1 MKELSTK
8 SAPGVKNDLSFT
20 RQGTGTLFY
29 TARLRYAVDAPV
41 HDSMDNGFRIERRYA
56 RVGQNDQVGPPS
68 TTFKAGDLVQV
79 TLSFELTKERR
90 FVAVTDP
97 LPAGFE
103 PVESWFNTT
112 ASSLTARQDRHD
124 DEDGDGDTRGWRGW
138 WERGGFDHVER
149 HDNRVLLFATRLS
162 EGRHTF
168 SIHRPRHHRRH
179 VPHGA
184 GARGGNVRTGS
195 IWTHGVG
202 DGGGGTVMSIRLPRW
217 RPRWQPQWR
226 SQWRPQWR
234 LRRLQWRRRERVLA
248 AASLVTVVGV
258 LAWLRCGPLPDG
270 LLEGPAV
277 RSTVV
282 RDRSGVILHEA
293 RADDGTRQM
302 RLEADA
308 LPDLL
313 VKATLAAEDHRFRRH
328 PGIDPIAIARA
339 AARNVWSG
347 SREGGST
354 ITQQTVKLLLA
365 RRDPDKA
372 RARTRS
378 WSAKIEEAIIAL
390 RLEHRLTKP
399 EIMTLY
405 LNAASYGNQLAGAER
420 ASRAYFGTSASMLT
434 PAQAAFLAALPH
446 RPSTFNPYRDPRGAQ
461 ARQKRIIGRM
471 RDLGFLSPGDATIAL
486 GERLRLSRDPSSFIA
501 PHFVE
506 MVLNGSIDAG
516 SSEAGSA
523 RPEVI
528 DTTLDANL
536 QRDVQGIIQRERAAL
551 DKAGAHNVA
560 VVVLDNSTGGWLAWE
575 GSGNY
580 HDSEHGGTINGA
592 LTPRQPGSAL
602 KPFTYALAFEDG
614 HDPSTVLADVPSHF
628 PTAEPGVLYNPRNYD
643 GRFRGPLRARLALA
657 GSENVPAVALLSDL
671 GVPTLMRFLRHGG
684 FSTFDKTASHYGLGL
699 TLGNAEVRLDELVGA
714 YAAFAR
720 GGVWIRPHAVTSSS
734 PTVSPSAT
742 AASASANSERVSLV
756 SERTA
761 FWITD
766 VLSDPEARAYAF
778 GRGGSLEFP
787 FPVAVKTGTSQA
799 YRDNWTIGYTR
810 EITVGVWVGNF
821 DREPLRSSSGVAGA
835 GPIFHSVMMAAIQR
849 LRGHVTID
857 DQPMMSAPSTRD
869 PGAHLRAVRLAR
881 ERVVPDA
888 GDGMG
893 RVGSGRAAVQLASSL
908 GRRPAHDLA

>member
-1 MKELSTK
+1 
-8 SAPGVKNDLSFT
+8 V
-20 RQGTGTLFY
+20 
-29 TARLRYAVDAPV
+29 
-41 HDSMDNGFRIERRYA
+41 RI
-56 RVGQNDQVGPPS
+56 
-68 TTFKAGDLVQV
+68 
-79 TLSFELTKERR
+79 
-90 FVAVTDP
+90 P
-97 LPAGFE
+97 LP
-103 PVESWFNTT
+103 
-112 ASSLTARQDRHD
+112 Q
-124 DEDGDGDTRGWRGW
+124 WR
-138 WERGGFDHVER
+138 
-149 HDNRVLLFATRLS
+149 
-162 EGRHTF
+162 
-168 SIHRPRHHRRH
+168 
-179 VPHGA
+179 
-184 GARGGNVRTGS
+184 
-195 IWTHGVG
+195 
-202 DGGGGTVMSIRLPRW
+202 
-217 RPRWQPQWR
+217 PQWR
-226 SQWRPQWR
+226 SQWRW
-234 LRRLQWRRRERVLA
+234 RERILA
-248 AASLVTVVGV
+248 AALVATVVGV

-270 LLEGPAV
+270 LLDGPAV

-282 RDRSGVILHEA
+282 RDRHGVALHEA
-293 RADDGTRQM
+293 RADDGTRQV

-328 PGIDPIAIARA
+328 PGVDPIAIARA
-339 AARNVWSG
+339 AMRNVWSG

-365 RRDPDKA
+365 RHDPDKA
-372 RARTRS
+372 RTRARN
-378 WSAKIEEAIIAL
+378 WSAKIEEAILAL
-390 RLEHRLTKP
+390 RVEHRLSKR
-399 EIMTLY
+399 EILALY

-420 ASRAYFGTSASMLT
+420 ASRAYFGASASMLT

-446 RPSTFNPYRDPRGAQ
+446 RPSTFNPYRDPRGAE

-486 GERLRLSRDPSSFIA
+486 GERLRLSREPSSFIA

-506 MVLNGSIDAG
+506 MVLNGSIDHRSTG
-516 SSEAGSA
+516 VDGA

-536 QRDVQGIIQRERAAL
+536 QRDVQGVIQRERAAL

-560 VVVLDNSTGGWLAWE
+560 VVVLDNATGGWLAWE

-580 HDSEHGGTINGA
+580 QDSEHGGTINGV
-592 LTPRQPGSAL
+592 LIPRQPGSAL

-614 HDPSTVLADVPSHF
+614 HDPSSVLADVPSHF

-671 GVPTLMRFLRHGG
+671 GVPALVRFLRHAGL
-684 FSTFDKTASHYGLGL
+684 STFDKTASHYGLGL

-714 YAAFAR
+714 YATFAR
-720 GGVWIRPHAVTSSS
+720 GGVWIRPHAVTSA
-734 PTVSPSAT
+734 PTT
-742 AASASANSERVSLV
+742 ERVSLV

-799 YRDNWTIGYTR
+799 YRDNWTVGYTR
-810 EITVGVWVGNF
+810 EVTVGVWVGNF

-835 GPIFHSVMMAAIQR
+835 GPIFHSVMMAAVQR
-849 LRGHVTID
+849 LRGHVAID
-857 DQPMMSAPSTRD
+857 DQPLMPAPSTVTRARICALSGMRANEWCPMQATEWVAAEADALPCSWHHHSDEGLLTIWPDRYRTWARAQGLLHDRPALTLASTASSAQPAIASSPLTLEIANPAADATYMID
-869 PGAHLRAVRLAR
+869 PTLRAEFQTLPLRASGVHGGDVSWSIDGVAAGRSSADEPFHWPLAVGPHKITAR
-881 ERVVPDA
+881 DA
-888 GDGMG
+888 RG
-893 RVGSGRAAVQLASSL
+893 RTAEVSILVK
-908 GRRPAHDLA
+908 

>member
-1 MKELSTK
+1 MKWLK
-8 SAPGVKNDLSFT
+8 YV
-20 RQGTGTLFY
+20 
-29 TARLRYAVDAPV
+29 
-41 HDSMDNGFRIERRYA
+41 
-56 RVGQNDQVGPPS
+56 
-68 TTFKAGDLVQV
+68 
-79 TLSFELTKERR
+79 RR
-90 FVAVTDP
+90 FRTRVACG
-97 LPAGFE
+97 A
-103 PVESWFNTT
+103 
-112 ASSLTARQDRHD
+112 
-124 DEDGDGDTRGWRGW
+124 
-138 WERGGFDHVER
+138 
-149 HDNRVLLFATRLS
+149 LLA
-162 EGRHTF
+162 
-168 SIHRPRHHRRH
+168 
-179 VPHGA
+179 
-184 GARGGNVRTGS
+184 
-195 IWTHGVG
+195 
-202 DGGGGTVMSIRLPRW
+202 GTV
-217 RPRWQPQWR
+217 
-226 SQWRPQWR
+226 
-234 LRRLQWRRRERVLA
+234 A
-248 AASLVTVVGV
+248 ALV
-258 LAWLRCGPLPDG
+258 WLRCGPLPDG
-270 LLEGPAV
+270 LLDGPAV

-282 RDRSGVILHEA
+282 RDRNGVILHEA
-293 RADDGTRQM
+293 RADDGTRQV
-302 RLEADA
+302 RLEAHA
-308 LPDLL
+308 LPDQL
-313 VKATLAAEDHRFRRH
+313 VKATMAAEDHRFRRH
-328 PGIDPIAIARA
+328 PGVDPLAIVRA

-365 RRDPDKA
+365 RRDPE
-372 RARTRS
+372 RARTRARS
-378 WSAKIEEAIIAL
+378 WGAKIDEAILAL

-399 EIMTLY
+399 EILALY

-471 RDLGFLSPGDATIAL
+471 RDLGFISPGDATIAL
-486 GERLRLSRDPSSFIA
+486 GERLRLSREPSSFIA

-506 MVLNGSIDAG
+506 MVLTLPTETGEG
-516 SSEAGSA
+516 A
-523 RPEVI
+523 RPEARPEAI
-528 DTTLDANL
+528 DTTLDADL

-560 VVVLDNSTGGWLAWE
+560 VVVLDNATGGWLAWE

-614 HDPSTVLADVPSHF
+614 RDPSSVLADVPSHF
-628 PTAEPGVLYNPRNYD
+628 PTAEPGVLYSPRNYD
-643 GRFRGPLRARLALA
+643 GRFRGPLRARVALA

-671 GVPTLMRFLRHGG
+671 GVPAMMRFLRHAG

-720 GGVWIRPHAVTSSS
+720 GGEWIRPHAVAPPSSS
-734 PTVSPSAT
+734 TLLTSKMASTST
-742 AASASANSERVSLV
+742 ARERERAPFV

-810 EITVGVWVGNF
+810 EVTVGVWVGNF

-835 GPIFHSVMMAAIQR
+835 GPIFHSVMMAAVQR
-849 LRGHVTID
+849 LRGHVSID
-857 DQPMMSAPSTRD
+857 DQPLMPAPASVTRSRICALSGMRANEWCPMQTNEWTAAEADALPCSWHHHVEEGLLTIWPDRYRTWARAEGLLHDRPALTLASATSPQSESATSSESATATTKYMISSVGSTTRNTSREGSGGAVEPLEIANPAADATYMID
-869 PGAHLRAVRLAR
+869 PTLRAEFQTLPLRASGVHGGEVYWSVDGVSAGRSSSDTPLHWPLA
-881 ERVVPDA
+881 V
-888 GDGMG
+888 G
-893 RVGSGRAAVQLASSL
+893 RHKITARDSRGRTAAVSILVK
-908 GRRPAHDLA
+908 

>member
-1 MKELSTK
+1 
-8 SAPGVKNDLSFT
+8 V
-20 RQGTGTLFY
+20 
-29 TARLRYAVDAPV
+29 
-41 HDSMDNGFRIERRYA
+41 RI
-56 RVGQNDQVGPPS
+56 
-68 TTFKAGDLVQV
+68 
-79 TLSFELTKERR
+79 
-90 FVAVTDP
+90 P
-97 LPAGFE
+97 LPK
-103 PVESWFNTT
+103 
-112 ASSLTARQDRHD
+112 
-124 DEDGDGDTRGWRGW
+124 WR
-138 WERGGFDHVER
+138 
-149 HDNRVLLFATRLS
+149 
-162 EGRHTF
+162 
-168 SIHRPRHHRRH
+168 
-179 VPHGA
+179 
-184 GARGGNVRTGS
+184 
-195 IWTHGVG
+195 
-202 DGGGGTVMSIRLPRW
+202 
-217 RPRWQPQWR
+217 PQWR
-226 SQWRPQWR
+226 SQWRW
-234 LRRLQWRRRERVLA
+234 RERILA
-248 AASLVTVVGV
+248 AALVATVVGV

-270 LLEGPAV
+270 LLDGPAV

-282 RDRSGVILHEA
+282 RDRHGVVLHEA
-293 RADDGTRQM
+293 RADDGTRQV

-328 PGIDPIAIARA
+328 PGVDPIAIARA
-339 AARNVWSG
+339 AMRNVWSG

-365 RRDPDKA
+365 RHDPDKA
-372 RARTRS
+372 RTRARN
-378 WSAKIEEAIIAL
+378 WSAKIEEAILAL
-390 RLEHRLTKP
+390 RVEHRLSKR
-399 EIMTLY
+399 EILALY

-420 ASRAYFGTSASMLT
+420 ASRAYFGASASMLT

-446 RPSTFNPYRDPRGAQ
+446 RPSTFNPYRDPRGAE

-486 GERLRLSRDPSSFIA
+486 GERLRLSREPSSFIA

-506 MVLNGSIDAG
+506 MVLNGSIDHRSTG
-516 SSEAGSA
+516 VDGA

-536 QRDVQGIIQRERAAL
+536 QRDVQGVIQRERAAL

-560 VVVLDNSTGGWLAWE
+560 VVVLDNATGGWLAWE

-580 HDSEHGGTINGA
+580 QDSEHGGTINGV

-614 HDPSTVLADVPSHF
+614 HDPSSVLADVPSHF

-671 GVPTLMRFLRHGG
+671 GVPALVRFLRHAGL
-684 FSTFDKTASHYGLGL
+684 STFDKTASHYGLGL

-714 YAAFAR
+714 YATFAR
-720 GGVWIRPHAVTSSS
+720 GGVWIRPHAVTSA
-734 PTVSPSAT
+734 PTT
-742 AASASANSERVSLV
+742 ERVSLV

-799 YRDNWTIGYTR
+799 YRDNWTVGYTR
-810 EITVGVWVGNF
+810 EVTVGVWVGNF

-835 GPIFHSVMMAAIQR
+835 GPIFHSVMMAAVQR
-849 LRGHVTID
+849 LRGHVAID
-857 DQPMMSAPSTRD
+857 DQPLMPAPPTVTRARICALSGMRANEWCPMQATEWVAAEADALPCSWHHHSDEGLLTIWPDRYRTWARAQGLLHDRPALTLASTASSAQPAIASSPLTLEIANPAADATYMID
-869 PGAHLRAVRLAR
+869 PTLRAEFQTLPLRASGVQGGDVSWSIDGVAAGRSSADEPFHWPLAVGPHKITAR
-881 ERVVPDA
+881 DA
-888 GDGMG
+888 RG
-893 RVGSGRAAVQLASSL
+893 RTAEVSILVK
-908 GRRPAHDLA
+908 

>member
-1 MKELSTK
+1 M
-8 SAPGVKNDLSFT
+8 
-20 RQGTGTLFY
+20 RITL
-29 TARLRYAVDAPV
+29 A
-41 HDSMDNGFRIERRYA
+41 
-56 RVGQNDQVGPPS
+56 
-68 TTFKAGDLVQV
+68 
-79 TLSFELTKERR
+79 
-90 FVAVTDP
+90 
-97 LPAGFE
+97 
-103 PVESWFNTT
+103 
-112 ASSLTARQDRHD
+112 
-124 DEDGDGDTRGWRGW
+124 
-138 WERGGFDHVER
+138 
-149 HDNRVLLFATRLS
+149 
-162 EGRHTF
+162 
-168 SIHRPRHHRRH
+168 
-179 VPHGA
+179 
-184 GARGGNVRTGS
+184 
-195 IWTHGVG
+195 
-202 DGGGGTVMSIRLPRW
+202 RW
-217 RPRWQPQWR
+217 RPA
-226 SQWRPQWR
+226 WRPQLR
-234 LRRLQWRRRERVLA
+234 LRWGRRERVAA
-248 AASLVTVVGV
+248 AASLVVAAGA

-270 LLEGPAV
+270 LLDGPAV

-282 RDRSGVILHEA
+282 RDRHGVILHEA
-293 RADDGTRQM
+293 RADDGTRQV

-308 LPDLL
+308 LPDQL
-313 VKATLAAEDHRFRRH
+313 VKATLAAEDHRFRQH
-328 PGIDPIAIARA
+328 PGVDPVAIARA
-339 AARNVWSG
+339 AMRNVWSG

-365 RRDPDKA
+365 RRDPDKTKT
-372 RARTRS
+372 RTRS
-378 WSAKIEEAIIAL
+378 WSAKVEEAILAL
-390 RLEHRLTKP
+390 RLEHRLTKR
-399 EIMTLY
+399 EILALY

-434 PAQAAFLAALPH
+434 PAQAAFLAALPQ

-471 RDLGFLSPGDATIAL
+471 RDLGYLSPGDATIAL
-486 GERLRLSRDPSSFIA
+486 SERLRLSREPSSFIA

-506 MVLNGSIDAG
+506 MVIGESAG
-516 SSEAGSA
+516 A

-528 DTTLDANL
+528 ETTLDAGL
-536 QRDVQGIIQRERAAL
+536 QRDVQGIIERERAAL

-560 VVVLDNSTGGWLAWE
+560 VVVLDNATGGWLAWE

-580 HDSEHGGTINGA
+580 QDQEHGGAINGA

-614 HDPSTVLADVPSHF
+614 RDPSSALADVPSHF

-671 GVPTLMRFLRHGG
+671 GVPSLVRFLRHAG

-720 GGVWIRPHAVTSSS
+720 GGAWIRPHAITSTSS
-734 PTVSPSAT
+734 
-742 AASASANSERVSLV
+742 AAAKVRDESERLSLV

-766 VLSDPEARAYAF
+766 VLSDPEARAFAF

-787 FPVAVKTGTSQA
+787 FAVAVKTGTSQA

-810 EITVGVWVGNF
+810 EVTVGVWVGNF

-835 GPIFHSVMMAAIQR
+835 GPIFHSVMMAAVQR

-857 DQPMMSAPSTRD
+857 DQPLMPAPAGVKRERICALSGMRANEWCPMKATEWVAAEADALPCSWHHHADEGLLTIWPERYRTWARAQGLLQDERPAIMQASASAPGPTVSRERTTRGELGPLEIVNPAAEATYMID
-869 PGAHLRAVRLAR
+869 PTLRAEFQTLPLRASGVRGGEVAWSIDGIEAGRSSSDEPFHWPLALGAHKITARDARGRTAEVSVLVR
-881 ERVVPDA
+881 
-888 GDGMG
+888 
-893 RVGSGRAAVQLASSL
+893 
-908 GRRPAHDLA
+908 

>member
-1 MKELSTK
+1 M
-8 SAPGVKNDLSFT
+8 
-20 RQGTGTLFY
+20 
-29 TARLRYAVDAPV
+29 
-41 HDSMDNGFRIERRYA
+41 RI
-56 RVGQNDQVGPPS
+56 
-68 TTFKAGDLVQV
+68 
-79 TLSFELTKERR
+79 
-90 FVAVTDP
+90 
-97 LPAGFE
+97 
-103 PVESWFNTT
+103 
-112 ASSLTARQDRHD
+112 
-124 DEDGDGDTRGWRGW
+124 
-138 WERGGFDHVER
+138 HV
-149 HDNRVLLFATRLS
+149 L
-162 EGRHTF
+162 
-168 SIHRPRHHRRH
+168 
-179 VPHGA
+179 
-184 GARGGNVRTGS
+184 
-195 IWTHGVG
+195 
-202 DGGGGTVMSIRLPRW
+202 RW
-217 RPRWQPQWR
+217 RP
-226 SQWRPQWR
+226 QWRPQWR
-234 LRRLQWRRRERVLA
+234 RQERVVA
-248 AASLVTVVGV
+248 AVLLTTIIGVV
-258 LAWLRCGPLPDG
+258 AWLRCGPLPDG
-270 LLEGPAV
+270 LLDGPAV

-282 RDRSGVILHEA
+282 RDRNGVILHEA
-293 RADDGTRQM
+293 RADDGTRQV

-328 PGIDPIAIARA
+328 PGVDPFAIARA
-339 AARNVWSG
+339 AAHNVGSG
-347 SREGGST
+347 LREGGST
-354 ITQQTVKLLLA
+354 ITQQTVKLLMA
-365 RRDPDKA
+365 RRAPEKA
-372 RARTRS
+372 RARARS

-399 EIMTLY
+399 EILALY

-420 ASRAYFGTSASMLT
+420 ASRAYFGASASMLT

-486 GERLRLSRDPSSFIA
+486 GERLRLSREPSSFIA

-506 MVLNGSIDAG
+506 MVLNGSIDHRSTAAG
-516 SSEAGSA
+516 GA

-560 VVVLDNSTGGWLAWE
+560 VVVLDNATGGWLAWE

-580 HDSEHGGTINGA
+580 QDSEHGGTINGA

-614 HDPSTVLADVPSHF
+614 HDPSSVLADVPSHF

-671 GVPTLMRFLRHGG
+671 GVPALMRFLRHAG

-720 GGVWIRPHAVTSSS
+720 GGVWIRPHSMTSSS
-734 PTVSPSAT
+734 TIVSTSA
-742 AASASANSERVSLV
+742 AADSERVSLV

-810 EITVGVWVGNF
+810 EVTVGVWVGNF

-835 GPIFHSVMMAAIQR
+835 APIFHSVMMAAIQR

-857 DQPMMSAPSTRD
+857 DQPMMSAPSTVTRARICALS
-869 PGAHLRAVRLAR
+869 GLRANEWCPMQATEWVAAEADALPCSWHHHSEEGLLTIWPDRYRTWAR
-881 ERVVPDA
+881 TQGLLHDRP
-888 GDGMG
+888 
-893 RVGSGRAAVQLASSL
+893 SLTLASMASSRQTGIASSAQTDASRATRPTSR
-908 GRRPAHDLA
+908 GRSGSELEPLEIANPAADAIYMIDPTLRAEFQTLPLRASGVQDGDVYWSIDGVAAGRSSADAPFHWPLAVGPHKIAARDARGRTVEVSILVK